1 MGRPKPEAAM
11 SDPRAV
17 LRDTFGFPDYREGQA
32 AVVDRLLAGKSV
44 LAIFPT
50 GGGKSLCY
58 QLPALLL
65 DGLTLVV
72 SPLIA
77 LMKDQLDFLR
87 TRGVPAAR
95 LDSSL
100 DAAAARKVYTDLR
113 AGALKLLYVSPERLA
128 NERFLQTLR
137 TLRIALLAVDEA
149 HCISEWGHN
158 FRPDYLKLAA
168 LAKDLHVGRVLGLTA
183 TAPPAVAGDIA
194 RAFGIDPADIVRT
207 GFYRPNLTLH
217 LTPCRPGQADELLAK
232 RLAERPTGATVVYV
246 TLQRTAEEVAR
257 QLQERGV
264 PAKAYHAGLDA
275 ELRHTIQDW
284 FMAAPNAVV
293 VATIAFGMGIDKANI
308 RYVYHYNLP
317 KSLENYA
324 QEIGRAGRDGLP
336 SVCEV
341 FVCPQDRIVLE
352 NFVYGDTPTPE
363 AVAGVVNDVLGR
375 GETFD
380 VSAHELAG
388 EHDIRPLVV
397 ETLLT
402 YLELL
407 GVIAA
412 TGPFYNE
419 YKFQAHR
426 PSADILKDFDA
437 RRADFLRRVFSHAK
451 KARTWLN
458 LDVAATAEAI
468 GEKRERIVTAL
479 NYLEEKGDLTLQ
491 VAGARQGYRLVR
503 RPKDVPALTAKLHAR
518 FADRERRDIERLNA
532 VLQLAEHE
540 GCWTRRLATYFGDP
554 DRPDC
559 GHCGWCLGERPGK
572 LPTTEHPPLGLTER
586 QLLRSLRAE
595 GHAALQSPRQVARF
609 LCGLASPATTR
620 AKLTRHAAFG
630 RLAAVPFQD
639 VLRFVEAG

>member
-1 MGRPKPEAAM
+1 MPT
-11 SDPRAV
+11 PRDL
-17 LRDTFGFPDYREGQA
+17 LRSAFGFPDFREGQE
-32 AVVDRLLAGKSV
+32 AVVGRLLAGRSV

-65 DGLTLVV
+65 DGLTLVI

-77 LMKDQLDFLR
+77 LMKDQLDFLAK
-87 TRGVPAAR
+87 RGVPAAR

-100 DAAAARKVYTDLR
+100 TAAEARQVYTGLH

-137 TLRIALLAVDEA
+137 TLKIALLAVDEA

-158 FRPDYLKLAA
+158 FRPDYLKLAV
-168 LAKDLHVGRVLGLTA
+168 LAKELGIRRVLGLTA
-183 TAPPAVAGDIA
+183 TAPPAVADDIA
-194 RAFGIDPADIVRT
+194 RAFGIAPADIVRT

-217 LTPCRPGQADELLAK
+217 LTPCRPGAADDLLAR
-232 RLAERPTGATVVYV
+232 RLAERPPGATVVYV
-246 TLQRTAEEVAR
+246 TLQRTAEAVATA
-257 QLQERGV
+257 LAARGV
-264 PAKAYHAGLDA
+264 PAKPYHAGLDA
-275 ELRHTIQDW
+275 ELRHAIQDW
-284 FMAAPNAVV
+284 FMAAPDAVV

-324 QEIGRAGRDGLP
+324 QEVGRAGRDGRP

-341 FVCPQDRIVLE
+341 FVCPRDRIVLE

-363 AVAGVVNDVLGR
+363 AVTALVGDLLGR
-375 GETFD
+375 GPTFD
-380 VSAHELAG
+380 VSTNELAG
-388 EHDIRPLVV
+388 THDIRPLVV

-402 YLELL
+402 YLELE
-407 GVIAA
+407 GVLAA
-412 TGPFYNE
+412 TGPFYSE

-426 PSADILKDFDA
+426 PSAEILKDFDA
-437 RRADFLRRVFSHAK
+437 QRAEFLRRVFRHATK
-451 KARTWLN
+451 GRTWLS
-458 LDVAATAEAI
+458 LDVAATAEAL
-468 GEKRERIVTAL
+468 GEPRERIIRAL

-491 VAGARQGYRLVR
+491 VAGARQGYRVVR
-503 RPKDVPALTAKLHAR
+503 RPADVRALTAKQSER
-518 FADRERRDIERLNA
+518 FAERERRDVERLDA
-532 VLQLAEHE
+532 VLRLAEHQ

-559 GHCGWCLGERPGK
+559 GHCGWCLGQRPGP
-572 LPTTEHPPLGLTER
+572 LPAAEAAPPGLSER
-586 QLLRSLRAE
+586 ALLRELRALGSE
-595 GHAALQSPRQVARF
+595 ALATPRQVTRF

-630 RLAAVPFQD
+630 RLADVPFRD
-639 VLRFVEAG
+639 VLRFVEGAWSG